1 MFFDIEQLP
10 NYINYNYSNKINI
23 FETQKYLNKGMKIPD
38 IAKEMNIN
46 VHRIYDAIYDN
57 KLIIPKNHVR
67 ADKRPLVQLNEKGE
81 YVNEYSTIV
90 DAAKNNGI
98 NNGTLVSALNN
109 NRQYVKGFYWIDKS
123 DYYSK
128 NYSLHK

>member
-1 MFFDIEQLP
+1 
-10 NYINYNYSNKINI
+10 
-23 FETQKYLNKGMKIPD
+23 MKIPD

-67 ADKRPLVQLNEKGE
+67 ADKRLLFNWTKKGE